1 MSDYIEW
8 LSGTQ
13 KGFMEAY
20 EGDGLVM
27 ERPWI
32 ARGTVQS
39 QTSPTL
45 TTNRGGVQESLS
57 DHQRVVECLR
67 TSA

>member
-1 MSDYIEW
+1 MNDYIEW

-45 TTNRGGVQESLS
+45 TTNRGGGFRSRCQITRRLS
-57 DHQRVVECLR
+57 N
-67 TSA
+67 A